1 MERAPGAYRADRFAA
16 LTAAVEVAEDG
27 LSVTDYQG
35 GMLYQS
41 SALVQL
47 LGGESQRN
55 ILEDAIAD
63 ARNAVTARLEALRVS
78 AATADSTSLD
88 RTCRGSRPRAVSLT
102 LRVRTA
108 TTEYRVRTTVIDVN
122 TQASSEP
129 LHVLWLRKCRP
140 RQLPPAA
147 LREHYELTSR
157 QVRVAILIAAGS
169 RSREIA
175 QALGISHHTARRHAE
190 AVLRKL
196 GVHSRAEVRER
207 LMGP

>member
-1 MERAPGAYRADRFAA
+1 MERVPAAYRADRFAA

-41 SALVQL
+41 STLVQL
-47 LGGESQRN
+47 LGGEAQRSV
-55 ILEDAIAD
+55 LEDAIAD

-78 AATADSTSLD
+78 AANADSPPLD
-88 RTCRGSRPRAVSLT
+88 RPHSGPRSGAVSLT

-108 TTEYRVRTTVIDVN
+108 AAEYRVRTTVIDVS
-122 TQASSEP
+122 TPGHPEP

-140 RQLPPAA
+140 RQLPPGA
-147 LREHYELTSR
+147 LREQYGLTPR
-157 QVRVAILIAAGS
+157 QMRVAILTAAGS

-175 QALGISHHTARRHAE
+175 QALGISQHTARRHVE
-190 AVLRKL
+190 AVLQKL

-207 LMGP
+207 LKG